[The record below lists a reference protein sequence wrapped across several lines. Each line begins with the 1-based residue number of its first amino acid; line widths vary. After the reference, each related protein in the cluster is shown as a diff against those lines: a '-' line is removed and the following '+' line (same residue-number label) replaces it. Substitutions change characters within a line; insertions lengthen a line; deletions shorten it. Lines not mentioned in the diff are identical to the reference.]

1 MAQIGLRDVYIAI
14 LKSDAVGKAE
24 YETPERIVGAI
35 KANINPNASSATLF
49 ADDGPMDTASTLG
62 EIELELGIADLPL
75 QTQAKI
81 LGHSYDD
88 ATGLL
93 SKAATDVAPW
103 LAVGFRSLKSDGS
116 YRYFWLTK
124 GKFSVQEEGIETKGD
139 SVNFQTPTIKG
150 SFAKRTADDKWE
162 LTADSSAVASATTI
176 TNWFKAET
184 LNVGVGA

>member
-14 LKSDAVGKAE
+14 LKSDEVGKAE
-24 YETPERIVGAI
+24 YEVPKRIVGAM

-62 EIELELGIADLPL
+62 NIELELGLADLPL
-75 QTQAKI
+75 DVQAEL
-81 LGHSYDD
+81 LGHSYDEE
-88 ATGLL
+88 TGVL
-93 SKAATDVAPW
+93 SKAANDVAPW
-103 LAVGFRSLKSDGS
+103 VAVGFRSLKSDGA

-162 LTADSSAVASATTI
+162 ITADSANEASATTVA
-176 TNWFKAET
+176 NWFKAET
-184 LNVGVGA
+184 LNVGVAA